1 LAIPRTLQ
9 EAKKASQQRP
19 SESVPPKSE
28 DTVEEKKVVEN
39 IDQPFGLEEVQEAIA
54 GISGKFLAEHKNLE
68 LTLLKQPLEVN
79 EQTVRLL
86 LQGDLQMEVF
96 QKAKPIILGLLRE
109 KLKNNLLVLEAVEVE
124 EEDESSMRLYT
135 STDKLNHLKKK
146 SPALSELQKR
156 FGLETDF

>member
-1 LAIPRTLQ
+1 
-9 EAKKASQQRP
+9 
-19 SESVPPKSE
+19 
-28 DTVEEKKVVEN
+28 
-39 IDQPFGLEEVQEAIA
+39 
-54 GISGKFLAEHKNLE
+54 
-68 LTLLKQPLEVN
+68 
-79 EQTVRLL
+79 
-86 LQGDLQMEVF
+86 MEVF